1 MTSIIDS
8 TRKNH
13 ALEHATMTILAERYK
28 GVRMM
33 GHSSPGG
40 FMLVADLPTEI
51 VTEAVLEAKRRLENG
66 EPNLAV
72 HPNCGT
78 NMAVSSLA
86 GSAVAFSTL
95 GLLSRKGKNAWWH
108 YPIATLLAV
117 PAFLMAKPLGP
128 KLQEKFTTDP
138 ETQNL
143 AVQMVTSQKTANS
156 FVHFIRTSAS

>member
-1 MTSIIDS
+1 MTSIIDI

-33 GHSSPGG
+33 GHSSPSG
-40 FMLVADLPTEI
+40 FILMADLPTEI
-51 VTEAVLEAKRRLENG
+51 VTDAVLEAKRRLENG

-78 NMAVSSLA
+78 NMAISSLA
-86 GSAVAFSTL
+86 GSAAAFSVL
-95 GLLSRKGKNAWWH
+95 GLLSNKGRNAWWH
-108 YPIATLLAV
+108 YLLATLFAV
-117 PAFLMAKPLGP
+117 PAFLLAKPLGP
-128 KLQEKFTTDP
+128 KLQKNFTTDP
-138 ETQNL
+138 ETQDI

-156 FVHFIRTSAS
+156 FVHFIRTGTN

>member
-13 ALEHATMTILAERYK
+13 ALEHATMTILAERYR

-33 GHSSPGG
+33 GHSSPVG
-40 FMLVADLPTEI
+40 FILMADLPTEI
-51 VTEAVLEAKRRLENG
+51 VTEVVLEAKHRLENG

-86 GSAVAFSTL
+86 SSAAAFSVL
-95 GLLSRKGKNAWWH
+95 GLLSNKGKNAWWH
-108 YPIATLLAV
+108 YLIATFVAI
-117 PAFLMAKPLGP
+117 PAFHLAKPLGP
-128 KLQEKFTTDP
+128 KLQKNLTTDP
-138 ETQNL
+138 DTQDM

-156 FVHFIRTSAS
+156 FIHFIRTSAI